1 MTSRTMKMIA
11 APKRTQ
17 RGSFL
22 LEALIG
28 ILVFSF
34 GVLGLVGLQAQSI
47 RHINDAQYRAE
58 AVYLAQSL
66 VAKMWADDPAKLA
79 ANYQPGGPRYVE
91 FREMVK
97 SLPNG
102 ALAINDPDV
111 VVTPHP
117 TAVGSSIVTV
127 TVKWILPG
135 ETAANQHNYTT
146 QAVVGLN

>member
-79 ANYQPGGPRYVE
+79 ANYQPG
-91 FREMVK
+91 
-97 SLPNG
+97 
-102 ALAINDPDV
+102 
-111 VVTPHP
+111 VTT

>member
-1 MTSRTMKMIA
+1 MTSRPMKSIA
-11 APKRTQ
+11 PPRKAQ
-17 RGSFL
+17 GGSFL

-66 VAKMWADDPAKLA
+66 VARMWADDPATLA
-79 ANYQPGGPRYVE
+79 ASYQPGGPGYLQ

-102 ALAINDPDV
+102 ALAVNNPQV
-111 VVTPHP
+111 VVAPGP
-117 TAVGSSIVTV
+117 AVGSSLVTV
-127 TVKWILPG
+127 TVFWILPG
-135 ETAANQHNYTT
+135 ENAATQHNYTT